1 MLKLVM
7 VGFAYLRFV
16 RAFTSADF
24 FIPPYREKE
33 ACMNEELETLRE
45 RFEAL
50 IELKNYSTL
59 KLELNDMYAQ
69 DIALLLDE
77 LVSQDERKAL
87 ILFRLLTK
95 ENAAEVFVETSSD
108 TQEILINAFSDAEL
122 KSVFDE
128 MFLDDTVDI
137 IEEMPANVVS
147 RIVNQSDPE
156 TRRLINQ
163 ILKYPEDSAGSVMT
177 VEYVSL
183 KRNWTVKQCF
193 DHIRKEAVDKET
205 IYNCYVT
212 DETRRLIGVVSV
224 KTLLLNDYDTVI
236 ESIMEPD
243 VIAANTYDDQEYVA
257 SLLSKYDLT
266 AVPIIDQENRIVGII
281 TVDDAIDVIEEE
293 ATEDIEKMA
302 AIRPSDK
309 PYLEQS
315 VWRIWLNRL
324 PWLLVLMVSATFT
337 GLILNTYE
345 SKLAAIST
353 VLFACVPM
361 LMDTGGNAGSQASV
375 TVIRALALGDLEPK
389 DVFKVLWKELRVSIM
404 LGIVLAIAC
413 FAKLQLI
420 DRLLFRFD
428 GYDVITSAVV
438 ALALFITI
446 IIAKFVGCILP
457 LLAKK
462 IKLDPAV
469 VASPFIT
476 TIVDALSLILYCSI
490 AIAILG

>member
-1 MLKLVM
+1 MLEQ
-7 VGFAYLRFV
+7 F
-16 RAFTSADF
+16 
-24 FIPPYREKE
+24 
-33 ACMNEELETLRE
+33 ETL
-45 RFEAL
+45 
-50 IELKNYSTL
+50 IEEKNYVAL
-59 KLELNDMYAQ
+59 KTQLNDMHPQ

-77 LVSQDERKAL
+77 VAGNDEREAL

-95 ENAAEVFVETSSD
+95 ENAAEAFVEASSD
-108 TQEILINAFSDAEL
+108 TQEYLINAFSDAEL

-137 IEEMPANVVS
+137 IEEMPATVVK
-147 RIVNQSDPE
+147 RIINQSDSE
-156 TRRLINQ
+156 TRKLINQ
-163 ILKYPEDSAGSVMT
+163 ILKYPKDSAGSVMT
-177 VEYVSL
+177 VEYISL
-183 KRNWTVKQCF
+183 KKQWTVRQCF
-193 DHIRKEAVDKET
+193 DCIRKQALDKET

-212 DETRRLIGVVSV
+212 DETRKLIGVVSV
-224 KTLLLNDYDTVI
+224 KTLLLNNYDTVI
-236 ESIMEPD
+236 ENIMETD
-243 VIAANTYDDQEYVA
+243 VISADTYADQEYVA

-266 AVPIIDQENRIVGII
+266 AVPIVDQENRIVGII
-281 TVDDAIDVIEEE
+281 TIDDAIDVIEEE
-293 ATEDIEKMA
+293 ATEDIAKMA

-315 VWRIWLNRL
+315 VWQIWLNRV

-337 GLILNTYE
+337 GLIINTYE

-375 TVIRALALGDLEPK
+375 TVIRSLAIGDLVPR
-389 DVFKVLWKELRVSIM
+389 DVFKVLWKELRVSIL
-404 LGIVLAIAC
+404 LGLVLAIAC

-420 DRLLFRFD
+420 DRLLFRFE

-438 ALALFITI
+438 SLALFITI
-446 IIAKFVGCILP
+446 VLAKFVGAILP
-457 LLAKK
+457 LFAKK

-476 TIVDALSLILYCSI
+476 TIVDALSLIIYCTISI
-490 AIAILG
+490 AILS

>member
-7 VGFAYLRFV
+7 VGFASFDCVFSVLLQV
-16 RAFTSADF
+16 RIFLS
-24 FIPPYREKE
+24 PPHRDEKE
-33 ACMNEELETLRE
+33 VKMLE
-45 RFEAL
+45 RFETL
-50 IELKNYSTL
+50 LEEKNYVAL
-59 KLELNDMYAQ
+59 KAEINDMYPQ

-77 LVSQDERKAL
+77 IFAEDERQAL

-95 ENAAEVFVETSSD
+95 ENAAEVFVEMSSD
-108 TQEILINAFSDAEL
+108 TQEYLINAFSDAEI

-137 IEEMPANVVS
+137 IEEMPASVVS
-147 RIVNQSDPE
+147 RIINQSDLE
-156 TRRLINQ
+156 TRKLINQ
-163 ILKYPEDSAGSVMT
+163 LLKYPEDSAGSVMT

-183 KRNWTVKQCF
+183 KKQWTVKQCF

-212 DETRRLIGVVSV
+212 DETRKLIGVVTV

-236 ESIMEPD
+236 ENIMETD
-243 VIAANTYDDQEYVA
+243 VISADTYADQEYVA

-266 AVPIIDQENRIVGII
+266 AVPIVDQESRIVGII
-281 TVDDAIDVIEEE
+281 TVDDALDVIEEE
-293 ATEDIEKMA
+293 ATEDIAKMA

-315 VWRIWLNRL
+315 VWQIWLNRV
-324 PWLLVLMVSATFT
+324 PWLLILMVSATFT
-337 GLILNTYE
+337 GLIINTYE
-345 SKLAAIST
+345 AKLAAIST

-361 LMDTGGNAGSQASV
+361 LMDTGGNAGSQSSV
-375 TVIRALALGDLEPK
+375 TVIRALAIGDLVPK
-389 DVFKVLWKELRVSIM
+389 DVFKVIWKELRVSVL
-404 LGIVLAIAC
+404 LGATLAVAC

-420 DRLLFRFD
+420 DRLLFRFE

-446 IIAKFVGCILP
+446 VLAKFVGCILP
-457 LLAKK
+457 IFAKR

-476 TIVDALSLILYCSI
+476 TIVDALSLIIYCTISI
-490 AIAILG
+490 AILTRV

>member
-7 VGFAYLRFV
+7 VGFAYCVCISALSQLRIFY
-16 RAFTSADF
+16 SS
-24 FIPPYREKE
+24 PPPKRRCVMIEKLKKLL
-33 ACMNEELETLRE
+33 EE
-45 RFEAL
+45 
-50 IELKNYSTL
+50 KNYAQL
-59 KLELNDMYAQ
+59 KAELNDMYPQ
-69 DIALLLDE
+69 DIALLFDE
-77 LVSQDERKAL
+77 IANDDERQVL

-95 ENAAEVFVETSSD
+95 ENAAEVFVEMSSD
-108 TQEILINAFSDAEL
+108 TQEYLITAFSDAEI

-137 IEEMPANVVS
+137 IEEMPASVVS
-147 RIVNQSDPE
+147 RIINQSDAE

-163 ILKYPEDSAGSVMT
+163 LLKYPEDSAGSVMT

-183 KRNWTVKQCF
+183 KKHWTVKECF
-193 DHIRKEAVDKET
+193 DCIRKQAVDKET

-212 DETRRLIGVVSV
+212 DETRRLLGVVSV

-236 ESIMEPD
+236 ENIMETD
-243 VIAANTYDDQEYVA
+243 VISADTYADQEYVA
-257 SLLSKYDLT
+257 SLFSKYDLT
-266 AVPIIDQENRIVGII
+266 AVPIVDQENRIVGII
-281 TVDDAIDVIEEE
+281 TVDDALDVIEEE

-315 VWRIWLNRL
+315 VFKIWLNRL
-324 PWLLVLMVSATFT
+324 PWLLILMVSATFT
-337 GLILNTYE
+337 GLIINTYE
-345 SKLAAIST
+345 AKLAAIST

-361 LMDTGGNAGSQASV
+361 LMDTGGNAGSQSSV

-389 DVFKVLWKELRVSIM
+389 DIFKVLWKELRVATM
-404 LGIVLAIAC
+404 LGAALAIAC

-420 DRLLFRFD
+420 DRLLFRFE
-428 GYDVITSAVV
+428 GYTVITSAVV
-438 ALALFITI
+438 SLALFITI
-446 IIAKFVGCILP
+446 VLAKFVGAILP
-457 LLAKK
+457 LFAKK

-476 TIVDALSLILYCSI
+476 TIVDALSLILYCTIS
-490 AIAILG
+490 IAILG